1 MSETLN
7 NNTGI
12 VKLANL
18 CGRII
23 SHSKSHYL
31 SQHENNFV
39 LFNANVATRTN
50 GKIWYGDLDIT
61 VSADDLVKW
70 AVDQGEPLY
79 IFREM
84 DGRFEN
90 EANLNFDRAV
100 AIVTNN
106 KIEDLRKVNRL

>member
-12 VKLANL
+12 KLADI

-23 SHSKSHYL
+23 SHSKSHYRE
-31 SQHENNFV
+31 QHQNNFV
-39 LFNANVATRTN
+39 VFNANVATRTN

-61 VSADDLVKW
+61 VSADDLMKW
-70 AVDQGEPLY
+70 AVDVGEPLY

-90 EANLNFDRAV
+90 EENLNFDRAV
-100 AIVTNN
+100 AIVTHN
-106 KIEDLRKVNRL
+106 KIEDLTKVNRL